1 HSARSPARVVP
12 GRALRRALD
21 GWRSVGCRRR
31 VTGRR
36 LKPLR
41 PTARKAVELLQLGRC
56 PKVPALD
63 LRTPACQGLRTIEA
77 DLLVMDAHAF
87 DSGVQ
92 RRLVLPNGEGGN
104 VETRGAA
111 SSFQDRM
118 PDEPRQGLD
127 EADVSAHDRFKLVA
141 SLLGHAEVIDM
152 KTPVGPTAA
161 EQRRQHPDLLQQSK
175 SVCLERSTND
185 LAVPELEEGHS
196 SVFDGLFAR
205 GKT

>member
-1 HSARSPARVVP
+1 
-12 GRALRRALD
+12 
-21 GWRSVGCRRR
+21 
-31 VTGRR
+31 
-36 LKPLR
+36 
-41 PTARKAVELLQLGRC
+41 
-56 PKVPALD
+56 
-63 LRTPACQGLRTIEA
+63 
-77 DLLVMDAHAF
+77 
-87 DSGVQ
+87 
-92 RRLVLPNGEGGN
+92 
-104 VETRGAA
+104 
-111 SSFQDRM
+111 
-118 PDEPRQGLD
+118 GLD

-205 GKT
+205 GKTIERAAMRAAPSPPDRYLVALRHYFLEFIV